1 MNPPSDASSS
11 STSAPAPAKTKELQ
25 QQLDTLQNE
34 RVEEWVRLIR
44 FGGTIPLAV
53 ESSLSWRLTRPVRL
67 AQTAMLVLR
76 RDGAN
81 RFWATVFYRLRRLA
95 GRS

>member
-1 MNPPSDASSS
+1 MSPPTVPAS
-11 STSAPAPAKTKELQ
+11 TAPTGDVSAEARLAALEDQK
-25 QQLDTLQNE
+25 
-34 RVEEWVRLIR
+34 VEEWVRLIR
-44 FGGTIPLAV
+44 FGGAIPLAV
-53 ESSLSWRLTRPVRL
+53 ERSLSWRITRPLRL

-95 GRS
+95 TRK